1 MTPTVCCHAG
11 RENPA
16 AGRLTAASRKGMG
29 LLTTEHG
36 KAGYL
41 VDCIIFA
48 VASTA
53 LQQRRQRAL
62 IGTASPHATS

>member
-1 MTPTVCCHAG
+1 
-11 RENPA
+11 
-16 AGRLTAASRKGMG
+16 MG

-48 VASTA
+48 MASTA

>member
-1 MTPTVCCHAG
+1 MA
-11 RENPA
+11 
-16 AGRLTAASRKGMG
+16 
-29 LLTTEHG
+29 LLTTGHG

-41 VDCIIFA
+41 VDFIIYA
-48 VASTA
+48 MAPTT